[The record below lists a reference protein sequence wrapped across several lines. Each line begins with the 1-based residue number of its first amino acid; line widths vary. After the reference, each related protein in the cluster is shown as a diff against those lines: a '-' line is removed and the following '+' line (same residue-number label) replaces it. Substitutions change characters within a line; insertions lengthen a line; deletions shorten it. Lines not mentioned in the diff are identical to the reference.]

1 MKNCHYIEL
10 TKKEW
15 NFIKAA
21 QRSESLTE
29 IAKNMGLPYASVYRI
44 YNILKSKASFNYA
57 VDYKKMNLIHIT
69 LFFDGYQRLDN
80 VHMFSVSV
88 RRVYGVRPYTMVSA
102 FVPYV
107 FKEDYIESFNREP
120 VKVVYGYEAHKWKPD
135 SCFSLFWELG
145 QTIIP
150 VFNIFSGNYKEFTK
164 PVTNIGYTDQ
174 APDKIDIAII
184 LGKKWHPFEPLVK
197 NIRYIMKHDST
208 FPILSKQVLSY
219 HYKRHVRR
227 FWRYNSVIPLYDSSL
242 VPFRVFYFEG
252 REAPVL
258 ARILINL
265 PMFYLATIDVDR
277 AALIGQPPC
286 HTFENIYRIISMF
299 DVEMPLGDLVM
310 SSQNMRRYIPPLW
323 HFIEDKRWV
332 WKDVKVKVMQSI

>member
-1 MKNCHYIEL
+1 MKNCYHKRL

-15 NFIKAA
+15 YFIKAA
-21 QRSESLTE
+21 QHSESLAD
-29 IAKNMGLPYASVYRI
+29 IAKQLRMPYATI
-44 YNILKSKASFNYA
+44 YKIYKVLKSKASFNY
-57 VDYKKMNLIHIT
+57 VVNYKKMNLIHIT
-69 LFFDGYQRLDN
+69 LFFDGYQALETI
-80 VHMFSVSV
+80 HKLSISL
-88 RRVYGVRPYTMVSA
+88 RRIYGTKPYIMVSA
-102 FVPYV
+102 FVPYI
-107 FKEDYIESFNREP
+107 FKDDYIDSFERKP
-120 VKVVYGYEAHKWKPD
+120 VKVIYGYEVHKWRPD
-135 SCFSLFWELG
+135 SCFSLYWEESN
-145 QTIIP
+145 TIIP
-150 VFNIFSGNYKEFTK
+150 IFNVFSENYNKFSK
-164 PVTNIGYTDQ
+164 PVTINGYTHY
-174 APDKIDIAII
+174 APDKIDTAII
-184 LGKKWHPFEPLVK
+184 LRKQQYPFESLVK
-197 NIRYIMKHDST
+197 SIRYIRRYDPN

-265 PMFYLATIDVDR
+265 PMFYLATIDVDK
-277 AALIGQPPC
+277 AVLIGQPPC
-286 HTFENIYRIISMF
+286 HTFENIYRIISTF

-332 WKDVKVKVMQSI
+332 WKDVKVKVMQST